1 MVYSNK
7 RSRVTVDIF
16 NHRYTIRG
24 DEDANH
30 VRLVASYVDQKMR
43 EIHSANEYLDTR
55 ELAVL
60 TAINAMNEYLK
71 LKEENALLKRT
82 VKRMKEEK

>member
-1 MVYSNK
+1 VTRSNK
-7 RSRVTVDIF
+7 RSRVTVDIY

-24 DEDANH
+24 NEDANH

-43 EIHSANEYLDTR
+43 EIHAANEFLDTR

-60 TAINAMNEYLK
+60 TAVNTMNDYLK
-71 LKEENALLKRT
+71 LKEENEQLKQ
-82 VKRMKEEK
+82 KLKEEK

>member
-1 MVYSNK
+1 MRDQK
-7 RSRVTVDIF
+7 KSRVTVDIY

-24 DEDANH
+24 DEDENH

-43 EIHSANEYLDTR
+43 EIHAANEFLDTR

-60 TAINAMNEYLK
+60 TAINAMNDFLK
-71 LKEENALLKRT
+71 LKEENTSLKRT
-82 VKRMKEEK
+82 IKRLKEEK

>member
-1 MVYSNK
+1 MEYSNK

-16 NHRYTIRG
+16 NHQYTIRG

-43 EIHSANEYLDTR
+43 EIHNANEYLDTR

-60 TAINAMNEYLK
+60 TALNAMNKYLK

>member
-1 MVYSNK
+1 MTRSNK
-7 RSRVTVDIF
+7 RSRVTVDIY

-24 DEDANH
+24 NEDANH

-43 EIHSANEYLDTR
+43 EIHAANEFLDTR

-60 TAINAMNEYLK
+60 TAVNTMNDYLK
-71 LKEENALLKRT
+71 LKEENEQLKQ
-82 VKRMKEEK
+82 KLKEEK